1 MRRRF
6 FLGKIGGTFPYI
18 CLHPGKLAASQKL
31 RVAAIGVG
39 GKGGSDLQQ
48 LARHGDLVAA
58 CDISI
63 KKINYALRDYP
74 FAAKFSDYRKM
85 ISHMGDK
92 IDVLGISSPD
102 HTHAHAAQL
111 AMNLGIH
118 LFVQAPP
125 AHTVWEVQQLVRG
138 ARKANI
144 CTQVGMQK
152 FEHLIGFG
160 RALSTCKFGELG
172 EIKEVHVR
180 TNRPIGPNLL

>member
-1 MRRRF
+1 MRRRS

-58 CDISI
+58 CDISS
-63 KKINYALRDYP
+63 KKLNYALRDYP

-118 LFVQAPP
+118 LFVQAPL

-144 CTQVGMQK
+144 CTQVGMQGWASDR
-152 FEHLIGFG
+152 FRQG
-160 RALSTCKFGELG
+160 AW
-172 EIKEVHVR
+172 
-180 TNRPIGPNLL
+180 